1 MHCALK
7 STLILFFISF
17 NQIAWSQGKCP
28 GAESLSVSD
37 ITENSAVLNWIGGD
51 EVITYNVHVKHG
63 PQSTPFNFSAT
74 TSELSLAMEGLS
86 AGSQYRFRVMT
97 KCDKGSGGSSQW
109 MDFTTLGES
118 GTGSGDNGN
127 DDGNTIPKGPCPKAS
142 NLAILE
148 IDDTSAMLGWL
159 GNDQNVSYQVD
170 VHQKEHTPAYKLT
183 ETTDTTILYID
194 GLVPGGNYKFR
205 VKAKC
210 EKNSA
215 GSSSWINFT
224 TTGGDTTFQQCP
236 KPTNLSV
243 PGVTDSSALLTWIA
257 RDSVESFTLD
267 VKSYQATA
275 HFDLNVTIVEDSF
288 LVEGL
293 QPDGDYHFR
302 VVATCIDGSTS
313 GSSDWSKFRTLTS
326 DTTSIDDDSGD
337 EEGEEEEEEEEEEE
351 NIEQEVTF
359 ISETSIVT
367 FPNPAVETITIELP
381 TKELGFLTQIILS
394 DVNGR
399 IVYHTKL
406 EGVPSYDRLPI
417 PVQNLR
423 NGIYKLMIKSV
434 NFHQTK
440 TILVQH

>member
-1 MHCALK
+1 MNCALK

-17 NQIAWSQGKCP
+17 NQIAWGQGKCP

-51 EVITYNVHVKHG
+51 EVITYSVDVKHG
-63 PQSTPFNFSAT
+63 PQSSPFSFSAT
-74 TSELSLAMEGLS
+74 TSEISLTIEGLS
-86 AGSQYRFRVMT
+86 AGSKYRFRVMT
-97 KCDKGSGGSSQW
+97 KCDKGSGGSSPW

-118 GTGSGDNGN
+118 DSGPGN
-127 DDGNTIPKGPCPKAS
+127 DGNNDGNGTLKGPCPKAS

-148 IDDTSAMLGWL
+148 IDDTSAVLGWL

-170 VHQKEHTPAYKLT
+170 VHQKEHTPSYKLT
-183 ETTDTTILYID
+183 ETTDTTILYIN
-194 GLVPGGNYKFR
+194 GLMPGGNYKFR

-243 PGVTDSSALLTWIA
+243 PEVTDSSALLTWIA

-275 HFDLNVTIVEDSF
+275 HFSLNVTIVEDSF
-288 LVEGL
+288 WVEGL
-293 QPDGDYHFR
+293 QEDGDYHFR
-302 VVATCIDGSTS
+302 VVATCTDGSTS
-313 GSSDWSKFRTLTS
+313 GSSDWSKFRTLPS
-326 DTTSIDDDSGD
+326 DTTSTDDDSG
-337 EEGEEEEEEEEEEE
+337 EEDSEDEEE
-351 NIEQEVTF
+351 NNEENTEQEETF
-359 ISETSIVT
+359 ISETSITT
-367 FPNPAVETITIELP
+367 FPNPAVETITVELP
-381 TKELGFLTQIILS
+381 TKELGFMTQIILS

-406 EGVPSYDRLPI
+406 DGVPSFDRLPI

-423 NGIYKLMIKSV
+423 NGIYTLMIKSV
-434 NFHQTK
+434 NFHETK